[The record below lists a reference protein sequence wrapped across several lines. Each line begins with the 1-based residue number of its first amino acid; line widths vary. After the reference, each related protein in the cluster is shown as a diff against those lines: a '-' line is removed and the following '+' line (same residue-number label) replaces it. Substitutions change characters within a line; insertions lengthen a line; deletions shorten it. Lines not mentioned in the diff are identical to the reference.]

1 MVCISVYAH
10 AVIAHVVLQ
19 RLQEV
24 DQGLHL
30 LLREIDLKPLV
41 IKVHDLL
48 KTGRDP
54 IMKVRSA
61 RRQASQ
67 D

>member
-48 KTGRDP
+48 KTGR
-54 IMKVRSA
+54 
-61 RRQASQ
+61 QASQ